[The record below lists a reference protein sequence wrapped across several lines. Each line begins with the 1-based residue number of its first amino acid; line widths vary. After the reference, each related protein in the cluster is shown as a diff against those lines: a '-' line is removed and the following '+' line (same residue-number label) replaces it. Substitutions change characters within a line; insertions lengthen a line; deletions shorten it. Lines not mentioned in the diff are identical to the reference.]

1 MEQALFVRPGRD
13 EDSAGVIEVVARCY
27 ADYPGCVLDV
37 EAEEPELLAPASAF
51 AGFWVVERGGEVA
64 GCVAFDAGP
73 PPLLKK
79 MYLLPELRGRGL
91 ANELEGRVVD
101 AARATGATRIELW
114 TDTRFTRAHA
124 FYGKLGWRPTG
135 RTRELHDL
143 SKTTEYHYVKDLRFL
158 PGGVSP
164 A

>member
-1 MEQALFVRPGRD
+1 MDDAPYVRPGRD
-13 EDSAGVIEVVARCY
+13 EDSSGVIDVVGRCY

-51 AGFWVVERGGEVA
+51 AGFWVVERAGEVV

-79 MYLLPELRGRGL
+79 MYLLPDLRGSGL
-91 ANELEGRVVD
+91 ASALEARVVA
-101 AARATGATRIELW
+101 AARAAGAERIELW
-114 TDTRFTRAHA
+114 SDTRFTRAHA
-124 FYGKLGWRPTG
+124 FYEKLGWRPTG

-143 SKTTEYHYVKDLRFL
+143 SETTEYHYVKDL
-158 PGGVSP
+158 
-164 A
+164 